1 TKVGAWKAFSGTNCE
16 LLGRLGQSQ
25 LEEDVL
31 SNVEK
36 FVVKLYKVDS
46 SITCSNDARRYLFGA
61 VRKPEF
67 LPPTTDALRLH
78 IKRCNYQVCVWENA
92 HIPKPSLPRL
102 QDCGWIVQREQ
113 VVPRLII
120 LDPIPKTCPEIVVC
134 HCKGH
139 CNTKNCSCR

>member
-16 LLGRLGQSQ
+16 PLGRLGQSP

-46 SITCSNDARRYLFGA
+46 SITCSNDARSYSFGA

-67 LPPTTDALRLH
+67 LPPTTDALRLY

-113 VVPRLII
+113 VVPRLIT
-120 LDPIPKTCPEIVVC
+120 LDPIPETCPEIVVC